1 MLRSFCA
8 NIWRYRQTPVRCPH
22 CGWHDS
28 KVLDS
33 RATDEGEAIRRRREC
48 LSCKRRFTTFERA
61 EPIVLQVAK
70 RDGHREP
77 FDRGKVLTG
86 MVRACEG
93 RPVPHSVLEQTAAE
107 IERELVDQ
115 GRPEVASRE
124 IGDRVIERLR
134 RLDDVAYVRF
144 ASVYRRVGD
153 VDRLVEEIQRLKAR
167 KQREAESEAQI
178 ELIPIPPDRS
188 GQR

>member
-1 MLRSFCA
+1 M
-8 NIWRYRQTPVRCPH
+8 RCPY
-22 CGWHDS
+22 CGGEDS

-33 RATDEGEAIRRRREC
+33 RASDEGEAIRRRREC

-61 EPIVLQVAK
+61 ERVVVQVAK
-70 RDGHREP
+70 RDGRREP
-77 FDRGKVLTG
+77 FDRTKVLTG
-86 MVRACEG
+86 MLRACEG
-93 RPVPHSVLEQTAAE
+93 RPVPREILDQAASE
-107 IERELVDQ
+107 IERELAEQ
-115 GRPEVASRE
+115 GALEVASRE

-134 RLDDVAYVRF
+134 HMDDVAYVRF

-167 KQREAESEAQI
+167 KQLEAELRSQI
-178 ELIPIPPDRS
+178 ELIPLLPQRS

>member
-1 MLRSFCA
+1 M
-8 NIWRYRQTPVRCPH
+8 RCPY
-22 CGWHDS
+22 CGGEDS

-33 RATDEGEAIRRRREC
+33 RASDEGEAIRRRREC

-61 EPIVLQVAK
+61 ERLVLQVAK

-77 FDRGKVLTG
+77 FDRTKVLTG

-93 RPVPHSVLEQTAAE
+93 RPVPREILDQAASE
-107 IERELVDQ
+107 IERELAEQ
-115 GRPEVASRE
+115 GTLEVASRE
-124 IGDRVIERLR
+124 IGDQVIERLR
-134 RLDDVAYVRF
+134 HMDDVAYVRF

-167 KQREAESEAQI
+167 KQLEAELRSQI
-178 ELIPIPPDRS
+178 ELIPLLPQRP

>member
-1 MLRSFCA
+1 
-8 NIWRYRQTPVRCPH
+8 VRCPY
-22 CGWHDS
+22 CGGEDS

-33 RATDEGEAIRRRREC
+33 RASDEGEAIRRRREC

-61 EPIVLQVAK
+61 ERLVLQIAK
-70 RDGHREP
+70 RDGRREP
-77 FDRGKVLTG
+77 FDRTKVLTG
-86 MVRACEG
+86 MLRACEG
-93 RPVPHSVLEQTAAE
+93 RPVPREILDQAASE
-107 IERELVDQ
+107 IERELAEQ
-115 GRPEVASRE
+115 GVLEVASRE

-134 RLDDVAYVRF
+134 HMDDVAYVRF

-167 KQREAESEAQI
+167 KQLEAELQSQI
-178 ELIPIPPDRS
+178 ELIPLLPQRS

>member
-1 MLRSFCA
+1 M
-8 NIWRYRQTPVRCPH
+8 RCPY

-33 RATDEGEAIRRRREC
+33 RGAEEGEAIRRRREC
-48 LSCKRRFTTFERA
+48 LGCRRRFTTFERA
-61 EPIVLQVAK
+61 ERIVLQVVK

-77 FDRGKVLTG
+77 FDRMKVLTG
-86 MVRACEG
+86 MLRACEG
-93 RPVPHSVLEQTAAE
+93 RPVAREVLAQTASE
-107 IERELVDQ
+107 IERELAEQ
-115 GRPEVASRE
+115 GALEIASRD

-134 RLDDVAYVRF
+134 RMDDVAYVRF

-167 KQREAESEAQI
+167 KQLEAELQSQI
-178 ELIPIPPDRS
+178 ELIPLLPQS
-188 GQR
+188 GQN

>member
-1 MLRSFCA
+1 
-8 NIWRYRQTPVRCPH
+8 VRCPY
-22 CGWHDS
+22 CGGEDS

-33 RATDEGEAIRRRREC
+33 RASDEGEAIRRRREC

-61 EPIVLQVAK
+61 ERLVLQVAK

-77 FDRGKVLTG
+77 FDRTKVLTG
-86 MVRACEG
+86 MLRACEG
-93 RPVPHSVLEQTAAE
+93 RPVPREILDQAASE
-107 IERELVDQ
+107 IERELAEQ
-115 GRPEVASRE
+115 GALEVASRE
-124 IGDRVIERLR
+124 IGDQVIERLR
-134 RLDDVAYVRF
+134 HMDDVAYVRF

-167 KQREAESEAQI
+167 KQLEAELQSQI
-178 ELIPIPPDRS
+178 ALIPLLPQRP

>member
-1 MLRSFCA
+1 M
-8 NIWRYRQTPVRCPH
+8 RCQY
-22 CGWHDS
+22 CGHADS

-33 RATDEGEAIRRRREC
+33 RVTEEGEAIRRRREC
-48 LSCKRRFTTFERA
+48 LSCRRRFTTFERA
-61 EPIVLQVAK
+61 ERVALQVVK

-77 FDRGKVLTG
+77 FDRAKVLTG
-86 MVRACEG
+86 MLRACEG
-93 RPVPHSVLEQTAAE
+93 RPVPREILEQTATE
-107 IERELVDQ
+107 LERELAEQHVL
-115 GRPEVASRE
+115 EVASRE

-134 RLDDVAYVRF
+134 HMDDVAYVRF

-167 KQREAESEAQI
+167 KQREAELQSQI
-178 ELIPIPPDRS
+178 ELIPLVPHHS

>member
-1 MLRSFCA
+1 M
-8 NIWRYRQTPVRCPH
+8 RCPY
-22 CGWHDS
+22 CGGEDS

-33 RATDEGEAIRRRREC
+33 RASDEGEAIRRRREC

-61 EPIVLQVAK
+61 ERVVLQVAK
-70 RDGHREP
+70 RDGRREP
-77 FDRGKVLTG
+77 FDRTKVLTG
-86 MVRACEG
+86 MLRACEG
-93 RPVPHSVLEQTAAE
+93 RPVPGEILDQAASE
-107 IERELVDQ
+107 IERELAEQ
-115 GRPEVASRE
+115 GVLEVASRE

-134 RLDDVAYVRF
+134 HMDDVAYVRF

-167 KQREAESEAQI
+167 KQLEAELQSQI
-178 ELIPIPPDRS
+178 ELIPFLPQRS

>member
-1 MLRSFCA
+1 M
-8 NIWRYRQTPVRCPH
+8 RCQY
-22 CGWHDS
+22 CGCQDS

-33 RATDEGEAIRRRREC
+33 RATEEGEAIRRRREC
-48 LSCKRRFTTFERA
+48 LGCHRRFTTFERA
-61 EPIVLQVAK
+61 ERIVVQVIK

-77 FDRGKVLTG
+77 FDRAKVLTG
-86 MVRACEG
+86 LARACEG
-93 RPVPHSVLEQTAAE
+93 RPVAREVLEQMASE
-107 IERELVDQ
+107 IEREVTEQ
-115 GRPEVASRE
+115 GAQEIASRE

-167 KQREAESEAQI
+167 KQLEAELQSQI
-178 ELIPIPPDRS
+178 ELIPSLPQS
-188 GQR
+188 GQN

>member
-1 MLRSFCA
+1 MS
-8 NIWRYRQTPVRCPH
+8 QTAVRCPH

-48 LSCKRRFTTFERA
+48 LSCRRRFTTFERA
-61 EPIVLQVAK
+61 EPIVLQVLK
-70 RDGHREP
+70 RDGRREP

-86 MVRACEG
+86 MLRACEG
-93 RPVPHSVLEQTAAE
+93 RPVPRSVLERTAAD
-107 IERELVDQ
+107 IERELLEQ
-115 GRPEVASRE
+115 GGADVASRE

-167 KQREAESEAQI
+167 KQLEAESEAQI
-178 ELIPIPPDRS
+178 ELIPLPPDRP